1 MRWRASRQRV
11 ESGLKGCIIVD
22 LVQNLNEFLD
32 LLLIL
37 QRITDQP
44 LPLLASL
51 LGKGRVEHH
60 FFQQHVEG
68 LFGKDM
74 LGNDLLQLQI
84 GRVLI
89 LLETHAYLTAVGCEH
104 RNDIIRLVHSTVAV
118 GIGMLCHGRFSWH
131 VDINLFRGTL
141 TGH

>member
-11 ESGLKGCIIVD
+11 ESGLKRCSTVD
-22 LVQNLNEFLD
+22 LVQSLNKFLY

-44 LPLLASL
+44 LPLLVSL

-60 FFQQHVEG
+60 FFQQHAEG
-68 LFGKDM
+68 LFGKDV

-89 LLETHAYLTAVGCEH
+89 LLETRAK
-104 RNDIIRLVHSTVAV
+104 DIQAIVVE
-118 GIGMLCHGRFSWH
+118 
-131 VDINLFRGTL
+131 
-141 TGH
+141 